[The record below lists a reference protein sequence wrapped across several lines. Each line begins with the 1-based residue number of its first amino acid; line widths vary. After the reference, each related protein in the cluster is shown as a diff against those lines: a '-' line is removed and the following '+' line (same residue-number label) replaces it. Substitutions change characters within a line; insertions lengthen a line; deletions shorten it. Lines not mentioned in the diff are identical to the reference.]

1 MYLFLFKVSFDGIFT
16 DKATKKQKL
25 MHGVLLLD
33 QDVCKLDFNLLYN
46 LTISIVFK
54 IQVRQSCAS

>member
-33 QDVCKLDFNLLYN
+33 QDVCKLDFNLL
-46 LTISIVFK
+46 
-54 IQVRQSCAS
+54 